1 MRAIDV
7 AARLGGEE
15 FAVLFVETDLDGAH
29 ALAESLRDAAANLEV
44 PGAGGEP
51 ITITA
56 SFGVAAYPEART
68 PQELLAAA
76 DAGLYR
82 AKREGKNRVRS
93 DLTPA

>member
-1 MRAIDV
+1 MSPRGS
-7 AARLGGEE
+7 AARSSPCCSSRRISTAL
-15 FAVLFVETDLDGAH
+15 A
-29 ALAESLRDAAANLEV
+29 ALAESLRDAVCDLEV

-68 PQELLAAA
+68 PEELLAAA

-82 AKREGKNRVRS
+82 AKREGKNRVSS
-93 DLTPA
+93 DPAVA